1 VLIVAVAGTSTPTI
15 PVLPIVTTAIPRKRT
30 TIWASALCLSHSSK
44 ESRKAIIE
52 QIINPVSLFK
62 GTK

>member
-1 VLIVAVAGTSTPTI
+1 VAVAGTSTPTI

-52 QIINPVSLFK
+52 QIINPVSL
-62 GTK
+62 